1 MKKNRKRSQ
10 VLSQHL
16 AKPNDQTG
24 WPNHDQV
31 NVKLSSCEA
40 WGYCPGFGD
49 GSPECLKVVSQASK
63 STGDWMS
70 GSKGPCGEG
79 GTRQKSPGEV

>member
-16 AKPNDQTG
+16 WRG
-24 WPNHDQV
+24 WPNHEQV
-31 NVKLSSCEA
+31 NGKLSSCEA

-49 GSPECLKVVSQASK
+49 GSAECLKVISLASK

-70 GSKGPCGEG
+70 GSQGPCGEG